1 MDLGLR
7 GKVVLISGASRG
19 LGRAIA
25 EAFAE
30 EGARLSICARGAGA
44 LSQVAGELRVRGCEV
59 LFQPTDVTSLAQAS
73 DWVSATVER
82 FGTIDVLVNNAGG
95 AKPGAL
101 AELSQTG
108 WREAFEVNFF
118 SAVALARFCAA
129 EMEKH
134 RSGAIVN
141 ISSIYGREAGG
152 TLSYNASKAALISFT
167 KMLARE
173 LAPKGIRVN
182 SIAPGSILYPGGSWE
197 RRFKAN
203 PEFERD
209 FIAHEFPAGRLGRPQ
224 EVAYPAV
231 FLASELASWITGAC
245 LPVDGA
251 QGRSLI

>member
-1 MDLGLR
+1 MDLGLA
-7 GKVVLISGASRG
+7 GKVVMVSGASRG

-25 EAFAE
+25 KAFAQ
-30 EGARLSICARGAGA
+30 EGARLSICARGEQA
-44 LSQVAGELRVRGCEV
+44 LNEAARELEQLGCEV
-59 LFQPTDVTSLAQAS
+59 MAEVVDVTSLAQAS
-73 DWVSATVER
+73 AWTQKTIQR

-95 AKPGAL
+95 AKPGGIN
-101 AELSQTG
+101 ELSQAG
-108 WREAFEVNFF
+108 WHEAFELNFF

-134 RSGAIVN
+134 RSGVIIN
-141 ISSIYGREAGG
+141 ISSIWGREAGG

-182 SIAPGSILYPGGSWE
+182 SIAPGSILFPGGSWE

-209 FIAHEFPAGRLGRPQ
+209 FISHELPAGRLGTPE
-224 EVAYPAV
+224 EVAYPTV
-231 FLASELASWITGAC
+231 FLASPRASWINGAC

>member
-1 MDLGLR
+1 MNLGLE

-30 EGARLSICARGAGA
+30 EGARLSICARDAEM
-44 LSQVAGELRVRGCEV
+44 LSKAAGELSARGCEV
-59 LFQPTDVTSLAQAS
+59 LAKPADVTSMAQAS
-73 DWVSATVER
+73 DWVRASVER
-82 FGTIDVLVNNAGG
+82 FGAIDILVNNAGG
-95 AKPGAL
+95 AKSGTL
-101 AELSQTG
+101 TELSQAG
-108 WREAFEVNFF
+108 WHEAFDVNFF
-118 SAVALARFCAA
+118 SAVALARFCVP

-134 RSGAIVN
+134 GSGAIIN

-209 FIAHEFPAGRLGRPQ
+209 FIAHEFPAGRLGRPA
-224 EVAYPAV
+224 EVAYPVV
-231 FLASELASWITGAC
+231 FLASERASWITGAC